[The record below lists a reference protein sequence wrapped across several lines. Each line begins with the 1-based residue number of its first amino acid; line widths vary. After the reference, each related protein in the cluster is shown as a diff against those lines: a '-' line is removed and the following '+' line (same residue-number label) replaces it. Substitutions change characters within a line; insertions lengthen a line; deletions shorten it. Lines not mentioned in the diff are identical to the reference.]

1 MEKTVKTKYIRMSP
15 KKMRMFVDELKQ
27 KNANEVM
34 DMLKLNFTKSAKI
47 FAKVIK
53 SGIALF
59 EEKDKANVLIKNT
72 LVNEGPVFK
81 RWRAGSRGMAKKYV
95 KRTSHIEMV
104 FITKPEKEV
113 SKKIENKASKL
124 VSKKASKKEV
134 KKTDNGK

>member
-1 MEKTVKTKYIRMSP
+1 MSP
-15 KKMRMFVDELKQ
+15 KKLRMFVDELKQ

-59 EEKDKANVLIKNT
+59 DEKDKANVLIKNT

-104 FITKPEKEV
+104 FITKAEKETV
-113 SKKIENKASKL
+113 KKEKIKEIKKQSKKI
-124 VSKKASKKEV
+124 V
-134 KKTDNGK
+134 KKVTNGK

>member
-15 KKMRMFVDELKQ
+15 KKLRMFVDELKQ

-59 EEKDKANVLIKNT
+59 DEKDKANVLIKNT

-104 FITKPEKEV
+104 FITKAEKETV
-113 SKKIENKASKL
+113 KKEKITEIKKQSKKI
-124 VSKKASKKEV
+124 V
-134 KKTDNGK
+134 KKVTNGK

>member
-15 KKMRMFVDELKQ
+15 KKLRMFVDELKQ

-59 EEKDKANVLIKNT
+59 DEKDKANVLIKNT

-104 FITKPEKEV
+104 FITKAEKETV
-113 SKKIENKASKL
+113 KKEKIKEIKKQSKKI
-124 VSKKASKKEV
+124 V
-134 KKTDNGK
+134 KKVTNGK